1 MTFRVSISNARRAL
15 VAASGSMKSLS
26 STAGISTSRSALG
39 ENWVPPLAC
48 LINSVEGVAGSL
60 LLRRFLLC
68 AGMLGDLPAERGIE
82 GGGMR
87 ISVSGSGLT
96 ESGPEPS
103 LLPGGPFPNAPGF
116 PPKSRLLA
124 ALDMHVELEFIEF
137 AFRRF

>member
-1 MTFRVSISNARRAL
+1 
-15 VAASGSMKSLS
+15 MKSPS

-39 ENWVPPLAC
+39 ENWVPLLSC

-60 LLRRFLLC
+60 HLRGLLLC
-68 AGMLGDLPAERGIE
+68 TGMFGDLPAERGME

-103 LLPGGPFPNAPGF
+103 LLPGGPFLDTPGL
-116 PPKSRLLA
+116 PPKSWLLV
-124 ALDMHVELEFIEF
+124 ALAMLVELELIEF
-137 AFRRF
+137 GFRRF